1 MTGRARVIEGNVGST
16 GVAVRSFLARWVG
29 LLLVIGICQ
38 IVVQATLAPA
48 RAVTAVAVDT
58 PTLLHGNG
66 ARLTWRRAADSDFTR
81 YDVHRGTAAGFT
93 ATDANRIAR
102 IGSRVTNTFTDDSAK
117 GSTTY
122 YYKVVVVTASGSASS
137 EVAATLPAAGT
148 SRLLIPATPST
159 VDATSIGALS
169 STSTFACG
177 NDTSWG
183 GAGYIY
189 AGSDTTTWIL
199 RSLLRF
205 DLKDIPAKATITK
218 ADLGLTYIATS
229 NTDTGMRAHRMTQG
243 WTEGTVTSA
252 QCGPGAGAT
261 WRESAPGVQWR
272 KATAFATGGTYD
284 ATGIAPTGGTHSRAT
299 AGKDTFNLTS
309 MVQAWANGSPNHGLL
324 LKQATEDRTTASRV
338 TYNSDDATTAANRPV
353 LDVTW
358 TDATK
363 NVARSTSVDTAAP
376 LPGST
381 VSGTTTLGAEASAAR
396 GGATVTFKIDGTAVG
411 TDATAPY
418 ALSWNSASVSSA
430 QHTLTTEVSTPSGV
444 VETSSSTFTVDNSPA
459 PTGVAITT
467 PAEGAKVGGSV
478 TVNATATDDRAV
490 SKVVLSVD
498 GSVVETDTAAPFSFT
513 WNTLAPLTQ
522 AFNGSHVLKVEAV
535 DDSGRTTESSVRNV
549 TVDNNLVGS
558 TAGPFK
564 ASFFLNEVGSS
575 NYTPF
580 VLPQMLET
588 DRSFTTA
595 TTETTTYGS
604 GSTGT
609 KGGTLTTS
617 PSCDAC
623 GSGSTTATLQS
634 TDSGAA
640 STSGSKSG
648 SNSTSATTDP
658 ASIEVIE
665 TAQPSD
671 DPVSPYGFKLDV
683 DVTNQSTIPWKSN
696 TTGTGLQLWYRWY
709 TDDGVVLFEAPGT
722 DYFPSTLQPG
732 QTKLIPVTVE
742 PPPLLNGAQRDRIR
756 LRFDIYDSA
765 NGKWFSQGGNAPVD
779 NPVIV
784 NKIQSENL
792 GLERYWQYEQLA
804 TGAGSSAYTNANN
817 GNLLWR
823 WSPWATPGRGIS
835 SIVDLTYNSLEEHSD
850 SPAGENVSL
859 NVSGLLRFGSRLDIH
874 PNQADKSTG
883 QNTRYVRFV
892 DGDGS
897 AHEFTGQ
904 LDSSGNVVWTE
915 PAGVNLYLRSYPSTT
930 DARKYWALTRPDNLT
945 YWFDQ
950 DGYPRL
956 VEDTN
961 GNLLEFVL
969 EATPPGQDPGGPKMR
984 VTKVVDPG
992 GRAYVVDYYD
1002 KDEVKGGR
1010 VRGNVQSIADHSG
1023 SLLLFD
1029 YYDDGNLMRVTQQGG
1044 TTAAG
1049 VAVADRSFVFT
1060 YTNPK
1065 GDAPALA
1072 TAAER
1077 LNPPQ
1082 KVTQSVKLYSVI
1094 DPRKNET
1101 TFAYWGPTPDS
1112 KNRWKLKSWND
1123 RLGNQTSFTHDWANR
1138 TMTTALPLGR
1148 TYVYGYDLSG
1158 RVTKMTN
1165 PRSEVSL
1172 MEWTADN
1179 KVSKVTFPTGKTNT
1193 FTYNANGYL
1202 TSQTNELGEKSVIT
1216 YEDRKVDALDT
1227 RLHWNVIKE
1236 RVMPM
1241 GVATTTD
1248 ANDFVW
1254 RYGADSRGNITSIT
1268 DPEGSRTSTA
1278 DDFTTR
1284 YTYGAPGTAT
1294 AGLTLTKTMPMGGVT
1309 RYEYHVSGQPSKIT
1323 DPVGALT
1330 TFGYDADSRAQWM
1343 QDAVHQ
1349 GDSGTDVRAFRTY
1362 YDFDEFGRVVRQ
1374 SAPKSTVADR
1384 GTLVWSVTEQD
1395 PNDNAVSK
1403 YIPVFADASG
1413 APVDPSTPR
1422 TVAVYDKMDQ
1432 VVSNTEPGGAQTT
1445 MVYDA
1450 AGRTASMTRPRG
1462 QGTSAQDF
1470 TTVTTYDLL
1479 DRATRTAQYGL
1490 SATDVRY
1497 THTCYD
1503 LAGDA
1508 VAQVSAGAGVAT
1520 VDCGALGA
1528 YTHVT
1533 RMAYDAAHQLT
1544 TKTDPM
1550 GRQSRTAYDA
1560 NGRTTWSE
1568 TDIDRGAARVQ
1579 RTTMYYDQR
1588 GLTTRQVEVFDK
1600 QAGRELTTITQY
1612 DQDGRETL
1620 TASPRA
1626 VDADGGAGTYTQ
1638 FATRKT
1644 YDANGQMVREE
1655 QPTKSGEEKRYVH
1668 ASYDKLGRTL
1678 WTSLPTTE
1686 TDPNLV
1692 SDLAKTE
1699 NTYYDPGWIRTLGK
1713 NANPALLFDYNALG
1727 QQTSRLP
1734 AKPGTADDWNYARRT
1749 SWTYTPDG
1757 MKSSMT
1763 DYQGGIT
1770 TWEYDLH
1777 DNIVKAYDPAGQS
1790 VGFDSAVSTRASYNG
1805 FDEAIETSYKRDSEA
1820 NWKYTEFTYD
1830 REGQITLRLEN
1841 SERDAAGAQVKA
1853 PKRVELTYD
1862 QSGFM
1867 TRQVNLGTTGDCVDD
1882 ERTDTT
1888 YYDTGWERQRTL
1900 RRAKAGCG
1908 PDSATWG
1915 VRQTTSWTHFD
1926 NGKLQTLTTKD
1937 TSGRTTEAHDVGYFA
1952 SGRYEDGNRVTD
1964 SYLLLRSET
1973 SADTGGDATKCVAAS
1988 RCNRTYEYDARG
2000 KVLKDDMGNGTV
2012 ITYAYDQ
2019 PSYLDGDQTLRSGNV
2034 TTQVSDGTTTN
2045 KRYLGTRLTETL
2057 VGGTSVSKTW
2067 YDDFGNQDCV
2077 TKTGGTKAD
2086 CNGPRDRASANVL
2099 TEYTYDPLDRQIAQA
2114 SYEGAGAP
2122 TDSSQYIYDA
2132 LDRTLQETEQHE
2144 NTANSR
2150 TTDFSYIGL
2159 TTQVGEEKQTGGTDP
2174 RTKTYSYNAMGQRI
2188 SMTDVSSKTDNT
2200 QPKESYTY
2208 GNDVHGSP
2216 SQLLDEDGK
2225 VEASY
2230 GYDAYGN
2237 AQDDQ
2242 GGESLSSGDTD
2253 DQAPLNPYRFSGKRL
2268 DSGTA
2273 GTNENATS
2281 MNMGARRYGLDTG
2294 RFLQEDMFQS
2304 SLGDLGLST
2313 DPLTQNRY
2321 ALAGGN
2327 PVSNIEI
2334 DGHMALADGGGGGT
2348 TSGGTST
2355 ESSGESSTSE
2365 DSTDSEES
2373 DDDDDGGGI
2382 GGWFSDRAEDVSDFA
2397 DDAGDWVSDNAS
2409 EIGHGALDVA
2419 GLVPVIGEVADL
2431 GNAAWYAAEGDYANA
2446 ALSAAAAVPLAGY
2459 GASAVKAGKYA
2470 KKATDAVQGAQD
2482 AATAS
2487 KTASKMCS
2495 FSGSTKVVMADGST
2509 KAISKVA
2516 VGDEVQARDPETG
2529 ERVGK
2534 KVLETFVHTDTLVKL
2549 KVGRESITTTTDH
2562 PFWNVDD
2569 AEYQRAD
2576 ELDRGDRVLASDGRV
2591 VKVRGIRAGSARTGT
2606 AYNLEVA
2613 DIHTYQ
2619 VGDAGVLVHN
2629 SCKTQAAF
2637 DDLSSMRS
2645 ELGLGEH
2652 AGKGS
2657 PTLARLDVEGQGS
2670 TYGISGHGQD
2680 VTMKS
2685 NAISRTHAEGDAM
2698 QQVVNRGG
2706 AGGSNASMYIDH
2718 PGGLCKA
2725 CGTFGGVRTMADEAG
2740 IGRLD
2745 VFWPGGGTTL

>member
-1 MTGRARVIEGNVGST
+1 MSSRARVIEGNVGST
-16 GVAVRSFLARWVG
+16 GRAIRSFLSRWVG

-48 RAVTAVAVDT
+48 AQAVTAVAIDT

-66 ARLTWRRAADSDFTR
+66 ARLTWRRATDSDFTR
-81 YDVHRGTAAGFT
+81 YDVHRGTSAGFA

-102 IGSRVTNTFTDDSAK
+102 ISSRVTNTFTDDSAK

-122 YYKVVVVTASGSASS
+122 YYKVVVVAASGSASS

-148 SRLLIPATPST
+148 SRLLIPAAPST
-159 VDATSIGALS
+159 VDATTIGALS

-177 NDTSWG
+177 DDTSWG

-218 ADLGLTYIATS
+218 ADLGLTYIASS

-272 KATAFATGGTYD
+272 KATAYATGGTYD
-284 ATGIAPTGGTHSRAT
+284 ATGIAPVGGTHSRAT
-299 AGKDTFNLTS
+299 AGTDTFNLTS
-309 MVQAWANGSPNHGLL
+309 MVQAWSNGSPNHGLL
-324 LKQATEDRTTASRV
+324 LKQATEDRAVASRV
-338 TYNSDDATTAANRPV
+338 TYYSDDATTAANRPV
-353 LDVTW
+353 LDITW

-363 NVARSTSVDTAAP
+363 NVSRATSVDTAAP

-396 GGATVTFKIDGTAVG
+396 GGATVTFKVDGTAVG

-430 QHTLTTEVSTPSGV
+430 QHTLTTEVSTPNGV

-459 PTGVAITT
+459 PTGVAITA
-467 PAEGAKVGGSV
+467 PAEGAKVKGAV
-478 TVNATATDDRAV
+478 TVAATATDDRAV

-498 GSVVETDTAAPFSFT
+498 GSVVETDNAAPFSFT
-513 WNTLAPLTQ
+513 WNTLDPLTQ
-522 AFNGSHVLKVEAV
+522 AFNGGHVLKVEAV
-535 DDSGRTTESSVRNV
+535 DNSGRTTESSVRNV
-549 TVDNNLVGS
+549 TVDNNLVG
-558 TAGPFK
+558 TAAGPFK

-580 VLPQMLET
+580 VLPPMMET

-604 GSTGT
+604 GTSGT

-623 GSGSTTATLQS
+623 GSGGTTTSLQS
-634 TDSGAA
+634 QDSGAA
-640 STSGSKSG
+640 TSKSG
-648 SNSTSATTDP
+648 EKSGSSDRGDDGAGRSCSRRRRRTRCRRTASSSTSTSPTTR
-658 ASIEVIE
+658 
-665 TAQPSD
+665 PS
-671 DPVSPYGFKLDV
+671 
-683 DVTNQSTIPWKSN
+683 PWKSN

-709 TDDGVVLFEAPGT
+709 TDDGVVLFEAPGAA
-722 DYFPSTLQPG
+722 YFPTTLQPG
-732 QTKLIPVTVE
+732 QTKLVPVTVE

-756 LRFDIYDSA
+756 LRFDIYDSS

-804 TGAGSSAYTNANN
+804 TGAGSTAYTNANN

-859 NVSGLLRFGSRLDIH
+859 NMSGLLRFGSRLDIH

-883 QNTRYVRFV
+883 NNTRYVRFV

-897 AHEFTGQ
+897 AHEFTGT
-904 LDSSGNVVWTE
+904 LDASGNVVWTE

-961 GNLLEFVL
+961 GNLLQFLL

-984 VTKVVDPG
+984 VTQVVDPG
-992 GRAYVVDYYD
+992 GRAYVIDYFD

-1010 VRGNVQSIADHSG
+1010 VRGNVQSIKDHSG

-1044 TTAAG
+1044 TTTSG

-1077 LNPPQ
+1077 LTPPQ
-1082 KVTQSVKLYSVI
+1082 KVTQSVKLFSVI

-1101 TFAYWGPTPDS
+1101 TFTYWGPTPDS

-1123 RLGNQTSFTHDWANR
+1123 RLGNQTAFTHDWVNR
-1138 TMTTALPLGR
+1138 TMTTALPMGR
-1148 TYVYGYDLSG
+1148 TYVYGYDLTG

-1165 PRSEVSL
+1165 PKSEVSL
-1172 MEWTADN
+1172 LEWTTDN

-1202 TSQTNELGEKSVIT
+1202 TSQTNELNEKSVLT
-1216 YEDRKVDALDT
+1216 YEDRKVDALDA
-1227 RLHWNVIKE
+1227 RSHWSVLRE

-1248 ANDFVW
+1248 ANDFAW
-1254 RYGADSRGNITSIT
+1254 RYGADSRGNIVSVT
-1268 DPEGSRTSTA
+1268 DPEGSRTTA

-1284 YTYGAPGTAT
+1284 YTYGAPGTAN

-1309 RYEYHVSGQPSKIT
+1309 RYEYDVSGQPSKIT
-1323 DPVGALT
+1323 DPVGAVT
-1330 TFGYDADSRAQWM
+1330 TFGYDADSRTQWM

-1349 GDSGTDVRAFRTY
+1349 GDAGTDVRSFRTY

-1374 SAPKSTVADR
+1374 SAPKSTVSDR

-1395 PNDNAVSK
+1395 PNDNALSK
-1403 YIPVFADASG
+1403 YIPVFADSSG

-1445 MVYDA
+1445 MTYDA

-1462 QGTSAQDF
+1462 QGTAAQDF
-1470 TTVTTYDLL
+1470 TTETSYDLL

-1503 LAGDA
+1503 LAGDT
-1508 VAQVSAGAGVAT
+1508 VAEVSAGAGVAT
-1520 VDCGALGA
+1520 VDCGSLGA
-1528 YTHVT
+1528 YTHVN

-1544 TKTDPM
+1544 SKTDPM

-1579 RTTMYYDQR
+1579 RTTMSYDMR
-1588 GLTTRQVEVFDK
+1588 GLSTKQVEVFDK

-1655 QPTKSGEEKRYVH
+1655 QPSRSGEEKSYVH

-1692 SDLAKTE
+1692 SDVARTE

-1713 NANPALLFDYNALG
+1713 NANPALLFDYNAMG

-1770 TWEYDLH
+1770 TWDYDLH

-1805 FDEAIETSYKRDSEA
+1805 FDEAIETSYKRDSET

-1830 REGQITLRLEN
+1830 REGQIAVRLEN
-1841 SERDAAGAQVKA
+1841 SERDAAGTQVKA

-1867 TRQVNLGTTGDCVDD
+1867 TRQVNLGTTDACVDD

-1908 PDSATWG
+1908 PDSSTWG

-1926 NGKLQTLTTKD
+1926 NGKMQTLTTKD
-1937 TSGRTTEAHDVGYFA
+1937 STGRTTESHNVGYMTA
-1952 SGRYEDGNRVTD
+1952 GRYEDGNRVSD

-1988 RCNRTYEYDARG
+1988 KCNRTYEYDARG

-2019 PSYLDGDQTLRSGNV
+2019 PSYLDGDQKLRSGNV

-2077 TKTGGTKAD
+2077 TRTGGSKAD
-2086 CNGPRDRASANVL
+2086 CNGPRDRANANVL

-2114 SYEGAGAP
+2114 SYEGAGEP

-2132 LDRTLQETEQHE
+2132 LDRTLQETEKHQ
-2144 NTANSR
+2144 NTDNSR

-2188 SMTDVSSKTDNT
+2188 SMTDVSSKPDNT
-2200 QPKESYTY
+2200 QPKESFTY

-2242 GGESLSSGDTD
+2242 GSESLTTKDTD

-2273 GTNENATS
+2273 GTDSNATS

-2294 RFLQEDMFQS
+2294 RFMQEDMFQS

-2373 DDDDDGGGI
+2373 DDDDGGGI

-2397 DDAGDWVSDNAS
+2397 DDAGDWVSDNAGD
-2409 EIGHGALDVA
+2409 IGHGALDVA

-2446 ALSAAAAVPLAGY
+2446 ALSAASAVPLAGY

-2482 AATAS
+2482 AATAT

-2495 FSGSTKVVMADGST
+2495 FSGRTKVVMADGSK
-2509 KAISKVA
+2509 KAISKIA

-2549 KVGRESITTTTDH
+2549 KVGKESLTTTTDH

-2629 SCKTQAAF
+2629 ACNIT
-2637 DDLSSMRS
+2637 
-2645 ELGLGEH
+2645 
-2652 AGKGS
+2652 
-2657 PTLARLDVEGQGS
+2657 
-2670 TYGISGHGQD
+2670 
-2680 VTMKS
+2680 
-2685 NAISRTHAEGDAM
+2685 
-2698 QQVVNRGG
+2698 GG
-2706 AGGSNASMYIDH
+2706 AGPVRMGQAGEAAVRSQYNIGPKQTFRQNGNDRIAD
-2718 PGGLCKA
+2718 GLTSTRISEVKNVKSQSYTQQLRDNVDYA
-2725 CGTFGGVRTMADEAG
+2725 RANGLQADLYVR
-2740 IGRLD
+2740 
-2745 VFWPGGGTTL
+2745 PNGGTRLSGPLQDAIADPNVPLNLRFIP